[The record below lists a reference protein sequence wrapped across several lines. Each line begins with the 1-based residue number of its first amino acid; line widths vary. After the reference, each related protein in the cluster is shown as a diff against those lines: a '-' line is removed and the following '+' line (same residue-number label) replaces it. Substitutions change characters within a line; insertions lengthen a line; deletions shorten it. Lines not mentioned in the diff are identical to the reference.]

1 MSLHKKTARKSS
13 LWADSWKQL
22 RKNHAAIAGLVILII
37 LIAASAAAPWLT
49 PYSYEEQNLALG
61 ASKPSMQHL
70 LGTDVLGR
78 DLFTRLLY
86 GGRTSFMV
94 GICATVVSL
103 LIGVPYGAISGYAGG
118 RVDSVMMRIVD
129 ILYTMPFTILV
140 IILMVVFGRN
150 ILLLFGAIGAIQW
163 LVMARIIRGQVL
175 ALRKQAFVESAI
187 AIGASRRRII
197 FKHIIPNVLGIIIVY
212 TTLTIPHVMLME
224 TFLSFLGLG
233 IQPPMSSWGLLIK
246 DGASVMESYPW
257 LLISPAIVFSVT
269 LFSMNFLG
277 DGLRDALDPRF
288 SKGRS

>member
-1 MSLHKKTARKSS
+1 MSTGKMKRSS

-22 RKNHAAIAGLVILII
+22 RKNKAAMAGLII
-37 LIAASAAAPWLT
+37 LTIMVAASIFAPVLT
-49 PYSYEEQNLALG
+49 PYSYAEQNLALG
-61 ASKPSMQHL
+61 ATGPSADHW
-70 LGTDVLGR
+70 LGTDTLGR
-78 DLFTRLLY
+78 DLLTRLLY
-86 GGRTSFMV
+86 GGRTSFLV

-103 LIGVPYGAISGYAGG
+103 LIGVPYGAVSGYIGG
-118 RVDSVMMRIVD
+118 RVDSFMMRVVD
-129 ILYTMPFTILV
+129 ILYTMPFTIFV

-150 ILLLFGAIGAIQW
+150 FLLLFGAIGAISW

-175 ALRKQAFVESAI
+175 ALRKQAFVEAAI
-187 AIGASRRRII
+187 ALGASRRRII
-197 FKHIIPNVLGIIIVY
+197 LKHIIPNVLGIIIVY
-212 TTLTIPHVMLME
+212 TTLTIPQVMLME

-246 DGASVMESYPW
+246 DGAELMETYPW
-257 LLISPAIVFSVT
+257 LLIASALTFSIT

>member
-1 MSLHKKTARKSS
+1 MSPGAVKPRRSS

-37 LIAASAAAPWLT
+37 LIAASTAAPWLT
-49 PYSYEEQNLALG
+49 PYSYEEQNLAMG
-61 ASKPSMQHL
+61 AARPSVEHW

-94 GICATVVSL
+94 GICATLVSL

-150 ILLLFGAIGAIQW
+150 IFLLFGAIGAIQW

-175 ALRKQAFVESAI
+175 ALREQAFVEA
-187 AIGASRRRII
+187 AQALGASHFRII

-257 LLISPAIVFSVT
+257 LLISPAIVFSLT

>member
-1 MSLHKKTARKSS
+1 MSGHKPQKSS

-22 RKNHAAIAGLVILII
+22 RKNHAAIAGLIILTILISASI
-37 LIAASAAAPWLT
+37 LAPWLT
-49 PYSYEEQNLALG
+49 PYSFEEQNLALG
-61 ASKPSMQHL
+61 ASCPSLEHW
-70 LGTDVLGR
+70 LGTDTLGR

-86 GGRTSFMV
+86 GGRTSFLV
-94 GICATVVSL
+94 GFCATVVSL
-103 LIGVPYGAISGYAGG
+103 LIGVPYGAISGYSGG
-118 RVDSVMMRIVD
+118 KVDSVMMRIVD

-150 ILLLFGAIGAIQW
+150 ILLMFGAIGAIQW

-197 FKHIIPNVLGIIIVY
+197 FKHIIPNVMGIIIVY

-246 DGASVMESYPW
+246 DGASVMETYPW
-257 LLISPAIVFSVT
+257 LLISPALVFSVT

>member
-1 MSLHKKTARKSS
+1 MNPLKKQMHGQS

-22 RKNHAAIAGLVILII
+22 RKNRAAIAGLVILII
-37 LIAASAAAPWLT
+37 LIVAAAIAPWLT
-49 PYSYEEQNLALG
+49 SYSYEQQNLALG
-61 ASKPSMQHL
+61 ASPPSAEHW
-70 LGTDVLGR
+70 LGTDIVGR
-78 DLFTRLLY
+78 DLLTRLLY

-94 GICATVVSL
+94 GICATLVAL
-103 LIGVPYGAISGYAGG
+103 LIGVPYGAVSGFIGG
-118 RVDSVMMRIVD
+118 RTDAFMMRLVD

-150 ILLLFGAIGAIQW
+150 MLLLFGAIGAIQW

-175 ALRKQAFVESAI
+175 ALRKQAFVEA
-187 AIGASRRRII
+187 AEALGASRRRII
-197 FKHIIPNVLGIIIVY
+197 ARHIIPNVLGIIIVY

-233 IQPPMSSWGLLIK
+233 IQPPMSSWGLLIR
-246 DGASVMESYPW
+246 DGASVMETYPW
-257 LLISPAIVFSVT
+257 LLVSPAIVFSLT

-288 SKGRS
+288 AKGKS

>member
-1 MSLHKKTARKSS
+1 MSRKPVKNS

-22 RKNHAAIAGLVILII
+22 RKNHAAIAGLIILII
-37 LIAASAAAPWLT
+37 LITASALAPLLT
-49 PYSYEEQNLALG
+49 PYSFEQQNLELG
-61 ASKPSMQHL
+61 AVKPSLHHW
-70 LGTDVLGR
+70 LGTDTLGR

-86 GGRTSFMV
+86 GGRTSFLV
-94 GICATVVSL
+94 GICATAVSL
-103 LIGVPYGAISGYAGG
+103 LIGVPYGAVSGYAGG
-118 RVDSVMMRIVD
+118 KVDSVMMRIVD

-150 ILLLFGAIGAIQW
+150 ILLMFGAIGAIQW
-163 LVMARIIRGQVL
+163 LVMARIIRGQVM
-175 ALRKQAFVESAI
+175 ALRKQAFVEAAI
-187 AIGASRRRII
+187 AIGASHPRII

-246 DGASVMESYPW
+246 DGASVMETYPW

-288 SKGRS
+288 SKGKF

>member
-1 MSLHKKTARKSS
+1 MSKKTDAVRKSS

-22 RKNHAAIAGLVILII
+22 KKNHAAITGLAILVILIT
-37 LIAASAAAPWLT
+37 ASAIAPWLT
-49 PYSYEEQNLALG
+49 PYTYEQQNLALG
-61 ASKPSMQHL
+61 PTSPSFDHL

-118 RVDSVMMRIVD
+118 RVDSIMMRIVD

-150 ILLLFGAIGAIQW
+150 IFLLFGAIGAIQW

-257 LLISPAIVFSVT
+257 LLISPAIVFSLT

>member
-1 MSLHKKTARKSS
+1 M
-13 LWADSWKQL
+13 
-22 RKNHAAIAGLVILII
+22 AGLVILVI
-37 LIAASAAAPWLT
+37 LITASAVAPWLT
-49 PYSYEEQNLALG
+49 PYGYEQQNLELG
-61 ASKPSMQHL
+61 ASPPSFDHW
-70 LGTDVLGR
+70 LGTDTLGR

-86 GGRTSFMV
+86 GGRTSFLV
-94 GICATVVSL
+94 GICATAVSL
-103 LIGVPYGAISGYAGG
+103 LIGVPYGAVSGYAGG

-175 ALRKQAFVESAI
+175 ALRSQAFVEAAI

-246 DGASVMESYPW
+246 DGAAVMETYPW
-257 LLISPAIVFSVT
+257 LLIVPALVFSVT

>member
-1 MSLHKKTARKSS
+1 MSDSKPRKNS

-22 RKNHAAIAGLVILII
+22 RKNHAAIAGLIILII
-37 LIAASAAAPWLT
+37 LISASVLAPWLT
-49 PYSYEEQNLALG
+49 PYSFEEQNLALG
-61 ASKPSMQHL
+61 ASKPSLDHW
-70 LGTDVLGR
+70 LGTDTLGR

-86 GGRTSFMV
+86 GGQTSFLV
-94 GICATVVSL
+94 AICATAVSL

-118 RVDSVMMRIVD
+118 KVDSVMMRIVD

-150 ILLLFGAIGAIQW
+150 ILLMFGAIGAIQW

-175 ALRKQAFVESAI
+175 ALRKQAFIESAI

-246 DGASVMESYPW
+246 DGASVMETYPW

>member
-1 MSLHKKTARKSS
+1 MTEARHRKSS

-22 RKNHAAIAGLVILII
+22 RKNRAAIAGLAILLL
-37 LIAASAAAPWLT
+37 LITASIAAPWLT
-49 PYSYEEQNLALG
+49 PYSYDQQNLELG
-61 ASKPSMQHL
+61 ASKPSIAHL
-70 LGTDVLGR
+70 LGTDSLGR
-78 DLFTRLLY
+78 DQLTRILY

-103 LIGVPYGAISGYAGG
+103 LIGVPYGAISGYVGG
-118 RVDSVMMRIVD
+118 RTDAIMMRIVD

-150 ILLLFGAIGAIQW
+150 FMLLFGAIGAISW
-163 LVMARIIRGQVL
+163 LVMARIIRGQVM
-175 ALRKQAFVESAI
+175 ALRQQAFVESAI
-187 AIGASRRRII
+187 AIGSSHRRII
-197 FKHIIPNVLGIIIVY
+197 FTHIIPNVLGIVIVY

-233 IQPPMSSWGLLIK
+233 IRPPMCSWGVLIK
-246 DGASVMESYPW
+246 DGAAVMETYPW
-257 LLISPAIVFSVT
+257 LLIAPALVFSVT

>member
-1 MSLHKKTARKSS
+1 MSSTESKARKSS

-22 RKNHAAIAGLVILII
+22 KKNRAAITGLVILII
-37 LIAASAAAPWLT
+37 LIAASAAAPLLT

-61 ASKPSMQHL
+61 PVSPSLAHW
-70 LGTDVLGR
+70 LGTDTLGR

-86 GGRTSFMV
+86 GGRTSFLV

-103 LIGVPYGAISGYAGG
+103 LICVPYGAISGYAGG

-175 ALRKQAFVESAI
+175 ALREQAFVESAI

-197 FKHIIPNVLGIIIVY
+197 FTHIIPNVMGIIIVY

-257 LLISPAIVFSVT
+257 LLISPAFVFSLT

>member
-1 MSLHKKTARKSS
+1 MNPLKKQMHGQS

-22 RKNHAAIAGLVILII
+22 RKNRAAIAGLVILII
-37 LIAASAAAPWLT
+37 LIVASAIAPWLT
-49 PYSYEEQNLALG
+49 SYSYEQQNLALG
-61 ASKPSMQHL
+61 ASPPSAEHW
-70 LGTDVLGR
+70 LGTDIVGR
-78 DLFTRLLY
+78 DLLTRLLY

-94 GICATVVSL
+94 GICATLVAL
-103 LIGVPYGAISGYAGG
+103 LIGVPYGAVSGFIGG
-118 RVDSVMMRIVD
+118 RTDAFMMRLVD

-150 ILLLFGAIGAIQW
+150 MLLLFGAIGAIQW

-175 ALRKQAFVESAI
+175 ALRKQAFVEA
-187 AIGASRRRII
+187 AEALGASRRRII
-197 FKHIIPNVLGIIIVY
+197 ARHIIPNVLGIIIVY

-233 IQPPMSSWGLLIK
+233 IQPPMSSWGLLIR
-246 DGASVMESYPW
+246 DGASVMETYPW
-257 LLISPAIVFSVT
+257 LLVSPAIVFSLT

-288 SKGRS
+288 AKGKS

>member
-1 MSLHKKTARKSS
+1 MNDGPTKKSS

-22 RKNHAAIAGLVILII
+22 RRNRAAIAGLIILVV

-49 PYSYEEQNLALG
+49 PYSYEKQNTALG
-61 ASKPSMQHL
+61 ATPPSADHW
-70 LGTDVLGR
+70 LGTDTLGR

-86 GGRTSFMV
+86 GGRTSFLV
-94 GICATVVSL
+94 GICATIVSL

-118 RVDSVMMRIVD
+118 KVDSVMMRIVD

-150 ILLLFGAIGAIQW
+150 ILMMFGAIGAIQW

-175 ALRKQAFVESAI
+175 VLRKQAFVESAI
-187 AIGASRRRII
+187 AIGASRPRII

-246 DGASVMESYPW
+246 DGATVMETYPW
-257 LLISPAIVFSVT
+257 MLIAPAFVFSVT

>member
-1 MSLHKKTARKSS
+1 MSTTKPAKNS

-22 RKNHAAIAGLVILII
+22 RKNKAAVTGLIILII
-37 LIAASAAAPWLT
+37 LIAASVLAPWLT
-49 PYSYEEQNLALG
+49 PYSYEQQDLALG
-61 ASKPSMQHL
+61 ASKPSFAHI
-70 LGTDVLGR
+70 LGTDIKGR
-78 DLFTRLLY
+78 DLLTRLLY
-86 GGRTSFMV
+86 GGRTSFLV
-94 GICATVVSL
+94 GFCATAVSL
-103 LIGVPYGAISGYAGG
+103 LIGVPYGALSGYVGG
-118 RVDSVMMRIVD
+118 RTDSVMMRFVD

-163 LVMARIIRGQVL
+163 LVMARIIRGQVM
-175 ALRKQAFVESAI
+175 ALRQQAFVEAAI
-187 AIGASRRRII
+187 ALGASRTRII

-246 DGASVMESYPW
+246 DGADVMETYPW
-257 LLISPAIVFSVT
+257 LLISPALVFSIT

>member
-1 MSLHKKTARKSS
+1 MSPVKPRKSS

-22 RKNHAAIAGLVILII
+22 RKNKAALIGLVILII
-37 LIAASAAAPWLT
+37 LITASVFAPWLT
-49 PYSYEEQNLALG
+49 PYSYEEQDLALG
-61 ASKPSMQHL
+61 ASKPSLEHI
-70 LGTDVLGR
+70 LGTDTKGR
-78 DLFTRLLY
+78 DLLTRLLY
-86 GGRTSFMV
+86 GGRTSFLV
-94 GICATVVSL
+94 GFCATAVSL
-103 LIGVPYGAISGYAGG
+103 LIGVPYGAVSGYTGG
-118 RVDSVMMRIVD
+118 RTDSVMMRFVD

-163 LVMARIIRGQVL
+163 LVMARIIRGQVM
-175 ALRKQAFVESAI
+175 ALRKQAFVEAAI
-187 AIGASRRRII
+187 ALGASRRRII

-246 DGASVMESYPW
+246 DGADVMETYPW
-257 LLISPAIVFSVT
+257 LLISPAFVFSIT

>member
-1 MSLHKKTARKSS
+1 MSTEQPKKSS

-22 RKNHAAIAGLVILII
+22 RKNKAALIGLVILII
-37 LIAASAAAPWLT
+37 LITASIFAPWLT
-49 PYSYEEQNLALG
+49 PFSYEEQDLALG
-61 ASKPSMQHL
+61 ASKPSLEHI
-70 LGTDVLGR
+70 LGTDTKGR
-78 DLFTRLLY
+78 DLLTRLLY
-86 GGRTSFMV
+86 GGRTSFLV
-94 GICATVVSL
+94 GFCATAVSL
-103 LIGVPYGAISGYAGG
+103 LIGVPYGAISGYVGG
-118 RVDSVMMRIVD
+118 RTDSVMMRFVD

-163 LVMARIIRGQVL
+163 LVMARIIRGQVM
-175 ALRKQAFVESAI
+175 ALREQAFVEAAI
-187 AIGASRRRII
+187 ALGASRRRII

-246 DGASVMESYPW
+246 DGADVMETYPW
-257 LLISPAIVFSVT
+257 LLISPAFIFSLT

>member
-1 MSLHKKTARKSS
+1 MSGKYRKNS

-22 RKNHAAIAGLVILII
+22 RKNHAAMAGLIILII
-37 LIAASAAAPWLT
+37 LISASAIAPWLT
-49 PYSYEEQNLALG
+49 SYTFEQQNLELG
-61 ASKPSMQHL
+61 ACKPSVDHW
-70 LGTDVLGR
+70 LGTDILGR

-86 GGRTSFMV
+86 GGRTSFLV
-94 GICATVVSL
+94 AICATAVSL

-118 RVDSVMMRIVD
+118 RTDAVMMRIVD
-129 ILYTMPFTILV
+129 VLYTMPFTILV

-150 ILLLFGAIGAIQW
+150 ILLMFGAIGAIQW

-246 DGASVMESYPW
+246 DGASVMETYPW
-257 LLISPAIVFSVT
+257 LLISPAVVFSVT

>member
-1 MSLHKKTARKSS
+1 MSNRPRKNS

-22 RKNHAAIAGLVILII
+22 RKNHAAIAGLVILTI
-37 LIAASAAAPWLT
+37 LITASIVAPWLT
-49 PYSYEEQNLALG
+49 PYSFEEQNLALG
-61 ASKPSMQHL
+61 ASSPSMEHW
-70 LGTDVLGR
+70 LGTDTLGR

-94 GICATVVSL
+94 AFCATMVAL

-118 RVDSVMMRIVD
+118 KVDSLMMRIVD

-150 ILLLFGAIGAIQW
+150 ILLMFGAIGAISW

-175 ALRKQAFVESAI
+175 ALRQQAFVEAAI

-246 DGASVMESYPW
+246 DGASVMETYPW
-257 LLISPAIVFSVT
+257 LLISPAIVFSLT

>member
-1 MSLHKKTARKSS
+1 MSAKKNS

-22 RKNHAAIAGLVILII
+22 KKNHAAITGLVIITLLII
-37 LIAASAAAPWLT
+37 ASITAPWLT
-49 PYSYEEQNLALG
+49 PYTYEEMDLALG
-61 ASKPSMQHL
+61 ASKPSVQHW
-70 LGTDVLGR
+70 LGTDISGR
-78 DLFTRLLY
+78 DMLTRLLY
-86 GGRTSFMV
+86 GGRVSFMV
-94 GICATVVSL
+94 AICATVVSL
-103 LIGVPYGAISGYAGG
+103 LIGVPYGAISGYVGG
-118 RVDSVMMRIVD
+118 RVDSVMMRIID

-140 IILMVVFGRN
+140 IILVVVFGRN
-150 ILLLFGAIGAIQW
+150 IVLLFAAIGAIQW

-175 ALRKQAFVESAI
+175 ALRKQAFVEAAT
-187 AIGASRRRII
+187 AIGSSHRRII

-246 DGASVMESYPW
+246 DGASVMETYPW
-257 LLISPAIVFSVT
+257 LLIIPASVFSVT

-288 SKGRS
+288 SKGKS

>member
-1 MSLHKKTARKSS
+1 MSSNPQKNS

-22 RKNHAAIAGLVILII
+22 RKNHAAIAGLVILTI
-37 LIAASAAAPWLT
+37 LITASIIAPWLT
-49 PYSYEEQNLALG
+49 PYSFEEQNLALG
-61 ASKPSMQHL
+61 ASSPSLDHW
-70 LGTDVLGR
+70 LGTDTLGR

-94 GICATVVSL
+94 AFCATMVAL

-118 RVDSVMMRIVD
+118 KVDSIMMRIVD

-150 ILLLFGAIGAIQW
+150 ILLMFGAIGAISW

-175 ALRKQAFVESAI
+175 ALRQQAFVESAI
-187 AIGASRRRII
+187 AIGASRPRII

-246 DGASVMESYPW
+246 DGASVMETYPW
-257 LLISPAIVFSVT
+257 LLISPAIAFSLT

>member
-1 MSLHKKTARKSS
+1 MSRKTETLKRSS
-13 LWADSWKQL
+13 LWGDSWKQL
-22 RKNHAAIAGLVILII
+22 KKNRAAIAGLIILII
-37 LIAASAAAPWLT
+37 LIIASAAAPWLT
-49 PYSYEEQNLALG
+49 PYSFEQQDLALG
-61 ASKPSMQHL
+61 ASKPSAAHW

-86 GGRTSFMV
+86 GGRTSFLV

-103 LIGVPYGAISGYAGG
+103 LIGVPYGAISGYIGG
-118 RVDSVMMRIVD
+118 RTDSIMMRIVD

-150 ILLLFGAIGAIQW
+150 ILLMFAAIGAIQW

-175 ALRKQAFVESAI
+175 ALRKQAFVEAAV
-187 AIGASRRRII
+187 AIGASHRRII
-197 FKHIIPNVLGIIIVY
+197 WKHIIPNVLGIIIVY
-212 TTLTIPHVMLME
+212 TTLTIPRVMLME

-257 LLISPAIVFSVT
+257 LLISPAIVFSLT

-288 SKGRS
+288 SKGKS

>member
-1 MSLHKKTARKSS
+1 MSSTEPKARKSS

-22 RKNHAAIAGLVILII
+22 RKNRAAIAGLVILII
-37 LIAASAAAPWLT
+37 LIAASAAAPLLT

-61 ASKPSMQHL
+61 PVRPSLDHW
-70 LGTDVLGR
+70 LGTDTLGR

-86 GGRTSFMV
+86 GGRTSFLV

-103 LIGVPYGAISGYAGG
+103 LIGVPYGAISGYIGG

-175 ALRKQAFVESAI
+175 ALRQQAFVESAI

-197 FKHIIPNVLGIIIVY
+197 FTHIIPNVMGIIIVY

-257 LLISPAIVFSVT
+257 LLISPALVFSLT

>member
-1 MSLHKKTARKSS
+1 MSPNKPVKNS

-22 RKNHAAIAGLVILII
+22 RKNKAAVTGLVILII
-37 LIAASAAAPWLT
+37 LIAASVFAPWLT
-49 PYSYEEQNLALG
+49 PYSYEEQDLALG
-61 ASKPSMQHL
+61 ASKPSITHI
-70 LGTDVLGR
+70 LGTDTKGR
-78 DLFTRLLY
+78 DLLTRLLY
-86 GGRTSFMV
+86 GGRTSFLV
-94 GICATVVSL
+94 GFCATAVSL
-103 LIGVPYGAISGYAGG
+103 LIGVPYGAISGYVGG
-118 RVDSVMMRIVD
+118 RTDSIMMRFVD

-163 LVMARIIRGQVL
+163 LVMARIIRGQVM

-187 AIGASRRRII
+187 ALGASRSRII
-197 FKHIIPNVLGIIIVY
+197 FKHTIPNVLGIIIVY

-246 DGASVMESYPW
+246 DGADVMETYPW
-257 LLISPAIVFSVT
+257 LLISPALVFSTT

>member
-1 MSLHKKTARKSS
+1 MSSDKPRKNS

-22 RKNHAAIAGLVILII
+22 RKNHAAIAGLIILTI
-37 LIAASAAAPWLT
+37 LIAASIFAPWLT
-49 PYSYEEQNLALG
+49 PYSFEEQHRELG
-61 ASKPSMQHL
+61 AVKPCMDHW
-70 LGTDVLGR
+70 LGTDTFGR

-94 GICATVVSL
+94 AICATAVSL

-118 RVDSVMMRIVD
+118 RVDSLMMRIVD

-150 ILLLFGAIGAIQW
+150 ILLMFGAIGAIQW

-175 ALRKQAFVESAI
+175 ALRKQAFVESAV

-246 DGASVMESYPW
+246 DGAAVMETFPW
-257 LLISPAIVFSVT
+257 LLIFPAIVFSLT

>member
-1 MSLHKKTARKSS
+1 MSDTQPQKSS

-22 RKNHAAIAGLVILII
+22 RKNHAAMAGLAVLII
-37 LIAASAAAPWLT
+37 LVAAAVLVPWLT
-49 PYSYEEQNLALG
+49 PYTYEQQDLALG
-61 ASKPSMQHL
+61 ASGPSAAHW
-70 LGTDVLGR
+70 LGTDTLGR
-78 DLFTRLLY
+78 DLLTRLLY
-86 GGRTSFMV
+86 GARTSFLV
-94 GICATVVSL
+94 GICATAVAL

-118 RVDSVMMRIVD
+118 RVDAVMMRIVD

-140 IILMVVFGRN
+140 IVLMVVFGRN
-150 ILLLFGAIGAIQW
+150 FLLLFAAIGCFSW

-175 ALRKQAFVESAI
+175 ALRQQAFVEAAI
-187 AIGASRRRII
+187 ALGASKRRII

-246 DGASVMESYPW
+246 DGAAVMETYPYM
-257 LLISPAIVFSVT
+257 LITPAIIFSIT

>member
-1 MSLHKKTARKSS
+1 MSPVKPRKSS

-22 RKNHAAIAGLVILII
+22 SKNKAALIGLVILII
-37 LIAASAAAPWLT
+37 LITASIFAPWLT
-49 PYSYEEQNLALG
+49 PYSYEEQDLALG
-61 ASKPSMQHL
+61 ASKPSLEHI
-70 LGTDVLGR
+70 LGTDTKGR
-78 DLFTRLLY
+78 DLLTRLLY
-86 GGRTSFMV
+86 GGRTSFLV
-94 GICATVVSL
+94 GFCATAVSL
-103 LIGVPYGAISGYAGG
+103 LIGVPYGAISGYTGG
-118 RVDSVMMRIVD
+118 RTDSVMMRFVD

-163 LVMARIIRGQVL
+163 LVMARIIRGQVM
-175 ALRKQAFVESAI
+175 ALRKQAFVEAAI
-187 AIGASRRRII
+187 ALGASRRRII

-246 DGASVMESYPW
+246 DGADVMETYPW
-257 LLISPAIVFSVT
+257 LLISPAFVFSIT

>member
-1 MSLHKKTARKSS
+1 MSDSKPQKSS

-22 RKNHAAIAGLVILII
+22 RKNHAAIAGLVILIA
-37 LIAASAAAPWLT
+37 LITASAIAPWLT

-61 ASKPSMQHL
+61 ASKPSIEHW
-70 LGTDVLGR
+70 LGTDTLGR

-103 LIGVPYGAISGYAGG
+103 LIGVPYGAISGYTGG

-150 ILLLFGAIGAIQW
+150 ILLMFGAIGAIQW

-175 ALRKQAFVESAI
+175 ALRKQAFIESAI

-246 DGASVMESYPW
+246 DGAAVMETYPW

-288 SKGRS
+288 SKERS

>member
-1 MSLHKKTARKSS
+1 MSRKIKTVQKIS

-22 RKNHAAIAGLVILII
+22 KKNRAAIAGLVILII
-37 LIAASAAAPWLT
+37 LIIAAAAAPWLT
-49 PYSYEEQNLALG
+49 PYSFEKQDLALG
-61 ASKPSMQHL
+61 ASSPSSAHW

-86 GGRTSFMV
+86 GGRTSFLV
-94 GICATVVSL
+94 GICATAVSL
-103 LIGVPYGAISGYAGG
+103 LIGVPYGAISGYVGG
-118 RVDSVMMRIVD
+118 RTDSIMMRIVD

-150 ILLLFGAIGAIQW
+150 ILLLFAAIGAIQW

-175 ALRKQAFVESAI
+175 ALRNQAFVEAAV
-187 AIGASRRRII
+187 AIGASHRRII
-197 FKHIIPNVLGIIIVY
+197 FKHIIPNVMGIIIVY
-212 TTLTIPHVMLME
+212 TTLTIPRVMLME

-257 LLISPAIVFSVT
+257 LLISPAIVFSLT

-288 SKGRS
+288 SKGKS

>member
-1 MSLHKKTARKSS
+1 MSRARKQIRGQS

-22 RKNHAAIAGLVILII
+22 RKNRAAIAGLVILIV
-37 LIAASAAAPWLT
+37 LIFAAAAAPLLT
-49 PYSYEEQNLALG
+49 PYTYEQQNLELG
-61 ASKPSMQHL
+61 APPPSAEHW
-70 LGTDVLGR
+70 LGTDVVGR

-86 GGRTSFMV
+86 GGRTSFLV
-94 GICATVVSL
+94 GICATLVSL
-103 LIGVPYGAISGYAGG
+103 LIGVPYGAVSGYLGG
-118 RVDSVMMRIVD
+118 RADALMMRLVD

-150 ILLLFGAIGAIQW
+150 IFLLFGAIGAIQW

-175 ALRKQAFVESAI
+175 ALRKQAFVEA
-187 AIGASRRRII
+187 AEALGASRRRII
-197 FKHIIPNVLGIIIVY
+197 ARHIIPNVLGIIIVY

-233 IQPPMSSWGLLIK
+233 IQPPMSSWGLLIR
-246 DGASVMESYPW
+246 DGASVMETYPW
-257 LLISPAIVFSVT
+257 LLISPALVFSLT

-288 SKGRS
+288 AKGKA